1 MDDIVKS
8 RSQLLEEAARMYTE
22 RAKIR
27 SVGFELLQQQ
37 INFEHLIDHSP
48 AAILTFHPNG
58 TVCSFSQGAEILF
71 GYEALD
77 VINRCASFLIPDAN
91 LPIDGLMAY
100 LNKRGQQ
107 PVNQWDSPIIARHA
121 DNSLLYLTTEIS
133 ELRGASGFQQMLV
146 VFQNITKQKI
156 AEQEYAR
163 YTANIEA
170 LVAELKDEL
179 RFSKECEAN
188 AGFAEK
194 DALALIASEL
204 SQPLERLNDETKSGL
219 ATALSKK
226 KFAALVPRFKLIQQE
241 AALLTDFIESLNPRD
256 LD

>member
-1 MDDIVKS
+1 MDDIVKN
-8 RSQLLEEAARMYTE
+8 RSQLLEEAARMHTE

-48 AAILTFHPNG
+48 AAILTFNPGG
-58 TVCSFSQGAEILF
+58 TVCSFSKGAEILF
-71 GYEALD
+71 GYEVLD
-77 VINRCASFLIPDAN
+77 VINRYASFLVPDAN
-91 LPIDGLMAY
+91 LPVDGLMAY
-100 LNKRGQQ
+100 MSKRGEQQ
-107 PVNQWDSPIIARHA
+107 INQWHSPVIARHA
-121 DNSLLYLTTEIS
+121 NNSLLYLTADIS
-133 ELRGASGFQQMLV
+133 ELSGASGFQQMLV
-146 VFQNITKQKI
+146 AFQDITKQKI

-204 SQPLERLNDETKSGL
+204 NQPLERLNDETKSGL

-226 KFAALVPRFKLIQQE
+226 NFAALVPHFKSIQQE
-241 AALLTDFIESLNPRD
+241 ATLLTDFIGSLNPKNSD
-256 LD
+256 

>member
-1 MDDIVKS
+1 MDDIAKS
-8 RSQLLEEAARMYTE
+8 RSQLLEETARMHRE

-37 INFEHLIDHSP
+37 TNFEHLIYHSP
-48 AAILTFHPNG
+48 AAILTFHPDG
-58 TVCSFSQGAEILF
+58 TVCSFSKGAEILF
-71 GYEALD
+71 GYEELD
-77 VINRCASFLIPDAN
+77 VINRYASFLIPDLN
-91 LPIDGLMAY
+91 LPVDGLMAY
-100 LNKRGQQ
+100 MSKRGQP

-121 DNSLLYLTTEIS
+121 DNSLLYLTAEIS
-133 ELRGASGFQQMLV
+133 ELGGASGFQQMLV

-156 AEQEYAR
+156 AEQEYAC

-188 AGFAEK
+188 AGFSEK
-194 DALALIASEL
+194 DALALMASEL
-204 SQPLERLNDETKSGL
+204 SQSLERLNDEIENGL
-219 ATALSKK
+219 TIASSKK
-226 KFAALVPRFKLIQQE
+226 KFAALMQHFKSIQQE
-241 AALLTDFIESLNPRD
+241 ATLLTDFIGSLNPKN